1 MTYRVVQ
8 ILPFIFVVISI
19 TLNYKGYESAAIW
32 VFMTA
37 IISLQVY
44 LHSKSFISTID
55 FFEKVTMPTLNEF
68 YIKIVNLETKIKELE
83 NKLKELKNGKPP
95 KDNE

>member
-1 MTYRVVQ
+1 MIYRIVQ
-8 ILPFIFVVISI
+8 ILPFVFVVISI

-32 VFMTA
+32 VFMMA
-37 IISLQVY
+37 IISLQFY
-44 LHSKSFISTID
+44 LHIKSFISTID

-68 YIKIVNLETKIKELE
+68 YIKIVSLEVRIKELE

-95 KDNE
+95 KEDE